1 MRGDKVWRVLLVD
14 TVSRRKDPALTNQ
27 RPPAGDPLGQETLL
41 DDGGHPGVASEL
53 RVLAPHNPVAA
64 RVDLATL

>member
-14 TVSRRKDPALTNQ
+14 TVGCRQDPSLTDQ
-27 RPPAGDPLGQETLL
+27 SSATRDPLGQEALL

-53 RVLAPHNPVAA
+53 GVLPSHYPVTASVHLSA
-64 RVDLATL
+64 F